1 MTSLAIAPA
10 DHGTTGPDLPRPRG
24 PLSAKVIDILCGAPR
39 PGRFDLAAAD
49 HADPYGDDLTL
60 ALHVC
65 YELHYHG
72 FASVDPG
79 WEWQP
84 DLLRLRARME
94 RSFSAALRSDVEGG
108 DDVPAALGSL
118 LVEPLHGNG
127 VSHHLRKDGSWSQ
140 LREFF
145 VHRSIYHLK
154 EADPHAWVI
163 PRLRGQA
170 KASVVAVEFDEY
182 GGGRAENAHA
192 RLFANL
198 LTGAGLDSRYLH
210 YQDLVPA
217 PAIATVNLMSMFGLH
232 RVLRGALVGQLTA
245 AEITTSPSARRMVQA
260 LERHDTS
267 PDCIRFYTEH
277 IEADA
282 VHEQVMRRE
291 VLGDLLV
298 TEPELARDVVFG
310 VQASELLE
318 SRLSRHLLGAWQAG
332 TTSLLGTETVTDNE
346 TLSFEE

>member
-1 MTSLAIAPA
+1 VTSLATAPA
-10 DHGTTGPDLPRPRG
+10 IHDPTGPQLPRPRG
-24 PLSAKVIDILCGAPR
+24 PLSTMVIDILHGAAR
-39 PGRFDLAAAD
+39 PARFHLAAAD
-49 HADPYGDDLTL
+49 HADPYGEDLTL

-72 FASVDPG
+72 FTSVDPD

-84 DLLRLRARME
+84 ELLRLRARME
-94 RSFSAALRSDVEGG
+94 RTFTTALRSDVDGG
-108 DDVPAALGSL
+108 DDVPAALEGL
-118 LVEPLHGNG
+118 LVEPVHGTG
-127 VSHHLRKDGSWSQ
+127 VSHYLRDTGTWAQ

-170 KASVVAVEFDEY
+170 KASVVAVEFDEF

-198 LTGAGLDSRYLH
+198 MTGAGLDSSYLH
-210 YQDLVPA
+210 YQDRVPA

-232 RVLRGALVGQLTA
+232 RALRGALVGQLTA

-260 LERHDTS
+260 LERYDAP
-267 PDCIRFYTEH
+267 PDCTRFYTEH

-282 VHEQVMRRE
+282 VHEQVMRRD
-291 VLGDLLV
+291 VLGDLLT
-298 TEPELARDVVFG
+298 TEPELARDIVFG

-318 SRLSRHLLGAWQAG
+318 SRLSRHVLGAWRSDA
-332 TTSLLGTETVTDNE
+332 TSLR
-346 TLSFEE
+346 